1 MLGLLLNSLVDFSN
15 IDRVALMTSKGES
28 EEELL
33 VDDNGKKSIRGGNIK
48 KVLFLPSGDFWQVS
62 HSRVLSMISNEH
74 RLKQTIGIDR
84 TEAIREAEK
93 DSSQVRKEI
102 DDLRAKEVYLKHE
115 RKQYKIKWNE
125 HDSSMRKS
133 LPLICKLDSSI
144 EEIQSEIVDAA
155 ELDTTDDTINLE
167 DDVKEAQQAY
177 EDVKQKE
184 TDTEVK
190 IEDLKPSVDLA
201 KEMVRVHL
209 AIHLDVIL

>member
-1 MLGLLLNSLVDFSN
+1 
-15 IDRVALMTSKGES
+15 
-28 EEELL
+28 
-33 VDDNGKKSIRGGNIK
+33 
-48 KVLFLPSGDFWQVS
+48 
-62 HSRVLSMISNEH
+62 MISNEH

-93 DSSQVRKEI
+93 DASQVRKEI
-102 DDLRAKEVYLKHE
+102 DDLRAKEVHLKHE

-125 HDSSMRKS
+125 HNSSMRKS
-133 LPLICKLDSSI
+133 LALICKLDSSI
-144 EEIQSEIVDAA
+144 EEIQSEIADAA

-177 EDVKQKE
+177 EDVKQNE

-201 KEMVRVHL
+201 QEMVRVHL